1 MKKLTFTV
9 LMAISAFSN
18 AAEFKFE
25 WKGTIPAAT
34 TYIQNTILHHPKFDI
49 NKYASLT
56 FVDYKL
62 EANKSIKLIT
72 LAEF

>member
-1 MKKLTFTV
+1 MKKLAFTV
-9 LMAISAFSN
+9 LMAISTFSH

-25 WKGTIPAAT
+25 WKGTIPAVT

-49 NKYASLT
+49 NEYNSLT
-56 FVDYKL
+56 FVERKL
-62 EANKSIKLIT
+62 SVNKSIKLIT